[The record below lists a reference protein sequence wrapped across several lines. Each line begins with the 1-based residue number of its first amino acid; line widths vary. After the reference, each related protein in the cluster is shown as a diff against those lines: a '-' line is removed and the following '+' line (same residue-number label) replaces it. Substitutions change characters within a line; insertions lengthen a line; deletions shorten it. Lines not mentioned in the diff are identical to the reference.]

1 MEDRLRNFIDLHT
14 KIESTRE
21 CDGISSFLHK
31 QVIEMAR
38 NCLVKS
44 EQKQI
49 TSSYFYEM
57 SDSLEKLLEDV
68 SYCLSRVKVIVFCTT
83 FNNISVISWRSVLLM
98 VESGGPGENHRPVTS
113 NWQTLSHNVVSS
125 TPHMS
130 GIRTRNISGDRHWLH
145 R

>member
-14 KIESTRE
+14 KIEHTRE

-31 QVIEMAR
+31 LVIEMAR

>member
-68 SYCLSRVKVIVFCTT
+68 SYCLSRVRVMPMVFSAT
-83 FNNISVISWRSVLLM
+83 FNNISVISWWSVLLM
-98 VESGGPGENHRPVTS
+98 AESGGPGENHRPVA
-113 NWQTLSHNVVSS
+113 SH
-125 TPHMS
+125 
-130 GIRTRNISGDRHWLH
+130 
-145 R
+145 

>member
-68 SYCLSRVKVIVFCTT
+68 SYCLSRVKVIVFCAT

-113 NWQTLSHNVVSS
+113 N
-125 TPHMS
+125 
-130 GIRTRNISGDRHWLH
+130 
-145 R
+145 